1 MFRELSGGATVLMN
15 DICEGHA
22 ICVGD
27 ALSMLDG
34 YDDELYDDVTEE
46 LTAALSDG
54 EWDVATAVIGGV
66 ELFATYAD
74 YETWNNQV

>member
-1 MFRELSGGATVLMN
+1 MFRELSGEATVLMN

-27 ALSMLDG
+27 ALDILA
-34 YDDELYDDVTEE
+34 DEYCDEAGVE
-46 LTAALSDG
+46 LFYALSDG

-66 ELFATYAD
+66 ELFKTYTD

>member
-1 MFRELSGGATVLMN
+1 MFRELSGEATVLMN

-34 YDDELYDDVTEE
+34 YDDDVTEE

-66 ELFATYAD
+66 ELFKTYTD